1 MIERYGNARGLRIPF
16 WKNWQVE
23 IWFCPRGSKIPP
35 HIHRTIDS
43 FIIYLLGTMRVTVN
57 QTTRL
62 VFGPVRRRESTG
74 KLVPAVRY
82 IPAGVRHCAE
92 VLGRFA
98 VFANIERRHAG
109 STRASRDFMLVE

>member
-1 MIERYGNARGLRIPF
+1 MIERFGSARGLRIPF
-16 WKNWQVE
+16 WKGWQAE
-23 IWFCPRGSKIPP
+23 IWFCPKGAVIPP

-43 FIIYLLGTMRVTVN
+43 FIIYFLGTMRVTVDH
-57 QTTRL
+57 TTRI

-74 KLVPAVRY
+74 RLILATRY

-98 VFANIERRHAG
+98 VFMNVEHCHAG
-109 STRASRDFMLVE
+109 SVSASRDFIPVP